1 MPHKYTSKDLRLL
14 FNGRH
19 LMTRPTA
26 PAETLTYL
34 KVRRSSQKEREDGEN
49 HPENLLIHL
58 KTPRQLAESES
69 LDQIHLAPLMKVA
82 GLSA

>member
-1 MPHKYTSKDLRLL
+1 
-14 FNGRH
+14 
-19 LMTRPTA
+19 
-26 PAETLTYL
+26 L